1 MLRPLAPVIEA
12 GTVHAQDIWHVH
24 FTSVRPMFFL
34 LMTFCRELLR
44 VLVSNRFVDLRIMSS
59 TSVELKCK

>member
-1 MLRPLAPVIEA
+1 MV
-12 GTVHAQDIWHVH
+12 TFSKSY

-44 VLVSNRFVDLRIMSS
+44 VLVSNKFVDLRIMSS